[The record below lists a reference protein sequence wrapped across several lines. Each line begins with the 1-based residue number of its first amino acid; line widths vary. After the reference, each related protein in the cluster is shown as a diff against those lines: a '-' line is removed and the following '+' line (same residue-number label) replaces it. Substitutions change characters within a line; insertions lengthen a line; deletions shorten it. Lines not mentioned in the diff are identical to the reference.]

1 MEGGYGEWGP
11 KYFYGSEL
19 LVKRDLG
26 VYERFGIF
34 QGYEKDTGIFLGYCI
49 NFFHQLKS
57 TITKLCTIYCWWGI
71 FWGNIAKKK
80 PGFFG
85 VDKF

>member
-1 MEGGYGEWGP
+1 MGNGVQSIFMGLNFWSKGIWGSM
-11 KYFYGSEL
+11 KD
-19 LVKRDLG
+19 V
-26 VYERFGIF
+26 GIF

-49 NFFHQLKS
+49 TFFHQLKS